1 MSKKLIVIV
10 LGIGAAIAVC
20 LGIIVSSKNK
30 EIKHNMEQTLNT
42 YFSELAKDSYIIESF
57 EPFVCSGFI
66 GIGCYSK
73 QITVGGEIHLV
84 LQNAG
89 FEVVTMSNDVL
100 KTALNVNKI
109 AMKAGEIDEYE
120 TQDVKA
126 YIEQL
131 STFIPHKIHCDLS
144 FGKEIDLLNEQMRCN
159 IVSDN
164 ASYDIQS
171 SAIYSHKHFL
181 EQDMPQIL
189 QDFYLKLLLDLPL
202 EKADYKY
209 SFENFNIK
217 AQDKSFSKDLYN
229 LYEIQSKLQSIQS
242 DKDEYK
248 QSVENTIDYFT
259 IMMGLALSLNSDGL
273 DNKMLEQFNAALK
286 SYLLGELKTLK
297 LSLKLKDDTKRE
309 FAPLDDLSDY
319 VSNIFNTH
327 QFEVATEPK

>member
-73 QITVGGEIHLV
+73 QITVGGEIRLV

-100 KTALNVNKI
+100 KTTLNVNKI

-131 STFIPHKIHCDLS
+131 SIFMPNKIHCDLS
-144 FGKEIDLLNEQMRCN
+144 FGKESYLLNEQMKCD

-189 QDFYLKLLLDLPL
+189 QNFYLKLLLDLPL
-202 EKADYKY
+202 DKDDYKY

-217 AQDKSFSKDLYN
+217 IQDKGFSKDLYN
-229 LYEIQSKLQSIQS
+229 LYEIQSKLQAIQPN
-242 DKDEYK
+242 KDEYRE
-248 QSVENTIDYFT
+248 SVENTI
-259 IMMGLALSLNSDGL
+259 IIMGLALSLSSYGL
-273 DNKMLEQFNAALK
+273 NNEIVGQFNAALK